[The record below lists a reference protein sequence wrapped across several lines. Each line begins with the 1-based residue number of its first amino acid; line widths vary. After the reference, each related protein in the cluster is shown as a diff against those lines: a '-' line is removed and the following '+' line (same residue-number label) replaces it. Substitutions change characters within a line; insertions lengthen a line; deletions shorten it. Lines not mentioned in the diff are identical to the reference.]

1 MSQQVDIKDELPVT
15 ALIEH
20 KPEDLTSFLDYVCA
34 ILRHKGAQHI
44 LITGLPL
51 PGKAIDELIYRN
63 HWGSS
68 ETSNTEVS
76 SILGSDIL
84 LRKIAGLTS
93 PKLWQYGDGQ
103 PWLEET
109 RLTQILADSPDD
121 QKSLSDILGIHVHR
135 FNRVQMAIIAAGE
148 PLRLSEQDLYFL
160 SCQCQVI
167 MFELDS
173 TRPIDQTRPGEL
185 SSRERHVLSL
195 TAQGKTANHIAE
207 ELRISQRTVHAHL
220 QNASEKLQASNKT
233 QTVIEAVR
241 YGQIELS

>member
-20 KPEDLTSFLDYVCA
+20 KPEDLTGFLDYVCA

-51 PGKAIDELIYRN
+51 PGKAIGELIYRN
-63 HWGSS
+63 QWGRS
-68 ETSNTEVS
+68 ESDNCDICD
-76 SILGSDIL
+76 ILGSDIL
-84 LRKIAGLTS
+84 LRKIAGLAT
-93 PKLWQYGDGQ
+93 PQLWQYEEAQ
-103 PWLEET
+103 SWLEVS
-109 RLTQILADSPDD
+109 RLIEILAENPAD
-121 QKSLSDILGIHVHR
+121 QKSLNNIIGIHVHR

-148 PLRLSEQDLYFL
+148 TLRLSEPDLYFL
-160 SCQCQVI
+160 SCQCQVT

-173 TRPIDQTRPGEL
+173 ARRVEQTRSGEL
-185 SSRERHVLSL
+185 SNRERHVLAL